1 MAKRSLLVR
10 DPANLLALR
19 VAVGAVFIMH
29 GGRTIFIKGPSW
41 FAATYLESTGVPYP
55 LILAVIVPLVE
66 LAGGISLTIGFYPR
80 VAALF
85 LAGEMATAFFL
96 VHMNK
101 GFFLEEGGFEFAMVL
116 FAACLVFLI
125 GPPPKVLRM

>member
-1 MAKRSLLVR
+1 MAKRSFLVR

-29 GGRTIFIKGPSW
+29 GGRTIFIKGTSW

-96 VHMNK
+96 VHMKK
-101 GFFLEEGGFEFAMVL
+101 GFFVAEGGFEFAMVL